1 MKSTPALEDAFA
13 AHRPFLWSLCY
24 RLCGDAA
31 DAEDLVQD
39 TFVRALQHPPSRTDA
54 PWRPWLVKVALNLG
68 RDLLRRRRRRGYVGP
83 WLPAPVDEP
92 PAPEG
97 AGPGAR
103 YDRLESV
110 TVAFLLAL
118 EALTPAQRA
127 VLLLRDVFDYSV
139 RETAGVLEM
148 SEPAVRTT
156 HLRARR
162 RMQDYDRDRVRPG
175 GALQEATRQA
185 LTRFLTALQEGDT
198 AGVESL
204 LAEDA
209 AAVSDG
215 GGEFAGARRVVR
227 GRANVAAFFV
237 GLTKKAGQARH
248 VALGTFNG
256 LPAVVIDVEG
266 GKTGWAPRV
275 VLQCELD
282 GAGHI
287 RRVYSSMATRK
298 LTAVNSTAAIR

>member
-1 MKSTPALEDAFA
+1 MAAPALENAFA
-13 AHRPFLWSLCY
+13 EHRSFLWSLCY

-31 DAEDLVQD
+31 DAEDLVQE
-39 TFVRALQHPPSRTDA
+39 TFVRALQHPPARTEA

-92 PAPEG
+92 AAPEG
-97 AGPGAR
+97 AGPAAR

-139 RETAGVLEM
+139 REAAQGLEM
-148 SEPAVRTT
+148 SEASVRTT

-162 RMQDYDRDRVRPG
+162 RMQDYDRARVRPG
-175 GALQEATRQA
+175 PALQEGTRQA
-185 LTRFLTALQEGDT
+185 LARFLTALQEGD
-198 AGVESL
+198 AKGVAAL

-215 GGEFAGARRVVR
+215 GGEFAGARRVVH
-227 GRANVAAFFV
+227 GRANVTAFFV
-237 GLTKKAGQARH
+237 GLARKAGQTRH
-248 VALGTFNG
+248 VSLRTFNG
-256 LPAVVIDVEG
+256 LPAVVIEVEG

-275 VLQCELD
+275 VFQCDLD
-282 GAGHI
+282 ADGLI
-287 RRVYSSMATRK
+287 RRVYTSMSSRK
-298 LTAVNSTAAIR
+298 LRAVPR